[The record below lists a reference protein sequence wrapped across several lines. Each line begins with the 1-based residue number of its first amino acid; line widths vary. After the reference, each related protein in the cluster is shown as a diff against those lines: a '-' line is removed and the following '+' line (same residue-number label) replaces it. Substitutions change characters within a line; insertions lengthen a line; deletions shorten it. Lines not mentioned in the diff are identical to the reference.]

1 VLCVQAEATFNV
13 AAPIEDEN
21 SVPQSALQGET
32 LRWLES

>member
-1 VLCVQAEATFNV
+1 MFRRVCA